1 MAERLKAGGLRPPL
15 VGVNIVG
22 SNPTRCTTFI
32 YVEYVAIAMEIEY
45 LEAFEELQEKDTFRG
60 QQWFGER
67 SNLVKEYS
75 WAVPTEDV
83 IRYCAQFDDLLE
95 IGAGNGYWASLIE
108 EMSGDVQPT
117 DQSPPEDTYTEVKQQ
132 IWQNLI
138 PEIQERPVLMVWP
151 PYNEGVA
158 AGVARH
164 SPNHIL
170 YVGESRGGC
179 TGEDEFFDIVEE
191 QYGLVGKLD
200 IPSYTGI
207 HDNFFH
213 YARNI

>member
-1 MAERLKAGGLRPPL
+1 
-15 VGVNIVG
+15 
-22 SNPTRCTTFI
+22 
-32 YVEYVAIAMEIEY
+32 MEIEY
-45 LEAFEELQEKDTFRG
+45 LETFEELQEKDTFRG

-67 SNLVKEYS
+67 SKLVKEYS

-83 IRYCAQFDDLLE
+83 IRYCAQFDNLLE

-108 EMSGDVQPT
+108 EMGGDVQAT
-117 DQSPPEDTYTEVKQQ
+117 DKSPPEETHTEVEQQ

-138 PEIQERPVLMVWP
+138 PAIRERPVLMVWP

-158 AGVARH
+158 AGVARQ

-170 YVGESRGGC
+170 YVGEQRGGC

>member
-1 MAERLKAGGLRPPL
+1 MR
-15 VGVNIVG
+15 
-22 SNPTRCTTFI
+22 
-32 YVEYVAIAMEIEY
+32 IEY
-45 LEAFEELQEKDTFRG
+45 LDAYDELQQKDTFKG

-67 SNLVKEYS
+67 KHLVEEYS
-75 WAVPTEDV
+75 WAIPTKDV
-83 IRYCAQFDDLLE
+83 IQYCAQFDELLE
-95 IGAGNGYWASLIE
+95 IAAGNGYWASLVQ
-108 EMSGDVQPT
+108 EMGGDIQPT
-117 DQSPPEDTYTEVKQQ
+117 DKSPPEDTYTEVEENS
-132 IWQNLI
+132 WQNLM
-138 PEIQERPVLMVWP
+138 PEIRERPVLMVWP
-151 PYNEGVA
+151 PYDEGVA
-158 AGVARH
+158 AGVARQ